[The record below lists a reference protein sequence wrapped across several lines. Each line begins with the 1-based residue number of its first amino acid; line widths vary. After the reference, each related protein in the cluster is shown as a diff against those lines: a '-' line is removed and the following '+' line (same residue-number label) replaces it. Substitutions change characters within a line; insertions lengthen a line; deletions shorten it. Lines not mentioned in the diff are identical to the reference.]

1 MSSVTNTLVQW
12 CVHLIESWGLLGVFF
27 LMVLESACI
36 PVPSEA
42 IMLFAGFSV
51 SQGKMSLFGIVVV
64 GVLANVAGS
73 WIAYGVGLYGGRP
86 FIDRYGR
93 YVLMSHHK
101 MDVAEDWFQR
111 YGAPAVFF
119 SRMLPIVRTFISLPA
134 GIARMPFWKFSL
146 YTLVGCVPWVLML
159 GWVGVKVGDNW
170 EHIQK
175 KLHYVDYAVLAIV
188 VALIVWALVRYYRKR
203 RTDAEGGAGESDP
216 A

>member
-1 MSSVTNTLVQW
+1 MSVTNSLVQW
-12 CVHLIESWGLLGVFF
+12 CTHLIGSWGLPGVFF

-51 SQGKMSLFGIVVV
+51 SQGKMSLFGIVAA
-64 GVLANVAGS
+64 GVAANVVGS

-101 MDVAEDWFQR
+101 MDTAEQWFR
-111 YGAPAVFF
+111 RWGAPAVFF

-134 GIARMPFWKFSL
+134 GIGRMSFPKFTL
-146 YTLVGCVPWVLML
+146 YTFVGCVPWVLLL
-159 GWVGVKVGDNW
+159 GWVGEKVGTNW
-170 EHIQK
+170 DHIQK
-175 KLHYVDYAVLAIV
+175 RLHYVDYTVAVLV
-188 VALIVWALVRYYRKR
+188 VALIVWAIVRYR
-203 RTDAEGGAGESDP
+203 RRRATGSVADAGAGDK
-216 A
+216 